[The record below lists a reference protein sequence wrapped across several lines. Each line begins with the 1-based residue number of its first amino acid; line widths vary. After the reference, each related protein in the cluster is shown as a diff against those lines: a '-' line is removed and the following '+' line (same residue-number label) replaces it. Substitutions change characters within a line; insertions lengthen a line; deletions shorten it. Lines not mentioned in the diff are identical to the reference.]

1 MSARTLIDDGAANLI
16 LSGVNRLDGA
26 LTALGCVLLD
36 LNDDPEDDNA
46 SGIAALRW
54 LFEMLEDEAR
64 NIRDCV
70 AMAQGGRGRGP
81 AAEPPEPTEVP
92 RTIGTWQACIK
103 PGPCPCPNPC
113 TWVAAQ
119 VRGRGGAPG
128 ATHLAKPPAQA

>member
-1 MSARTLIDDGAANLI
+1 MLHRCSETIVKDWLARVKQVGE
-16 LSGVNRLDGA
+16 
-26 LTALGCVLLD
+26 
-36 LNDDPEDDNA
+36 LNH
-46 SGIAALRW
+46 L
-54 LFEMLEDEAR
+54 MLEDEAR

-113 TWVAAQ
+113 SWVAAQ
-119 VRGRGGAPG
+119 VRGRGGATGEP
-128 ATHLAKPPAQA
+128 HLAKPPAQA